1 LARRVQQATDTIPRI
16 PAVLVNIYP
25 PVRDEDSL
33 QNGSP
38 PVSPLPDLKPGL
50 ETWPVSGNFLLVL

>member
-1 LARRVQQATDTIPRI
+1 VTDTIPRI